1 MDITVTE
8 DKNNALLNR
17 REINFKVKYEGATPS
32 RNDVRNKL
40 LAMLDASLDL
50 TIIQKLDNEYGMQEL
65 TGYVKI
71 YEDAVRMVQIE
82 RKHMVKRNEVPAKPE
97 AEVSGDTEDKAAPVV
112 EDEVEVTPITEDETE
127 ATPVAEDETDTVPI
141 VENEDEAAPVVED
154 ETEAVPTAEDETV
167 ATPVAEDE
175 AVVTPVAEDEDEA
188 TPVAEDEAEAAPVV
202 EDEDEAKVEIAEEQV

>member
-65 TGYVKI
+65 TGYAKI
-71 YEDAVRMVQIE
+71 YEDAARMVQIE
-82 RKHMVKRNEVPAKPE
+82 RKHMVTRNEVPAKPE
-97 AEVSGDTEDKAAPVV
+97 AEVSGDAEAAPAA
-112 EDEVEVTPITEDETE
+112 EDETE
-127 ATPVAEDETDTVPI
+127 A
-141 VENEDEAAPVVED
+141 
-154 ETEAVPTAEDETV
+154 
-167 ATPVAEDE
+167 
-175 AVVTPVAEDEDEA
+175 
-188 TPVAEDEAEAAPVV
+188 
-202 EDEDEAKVEIAEEQV
+202 KVEITEEQV